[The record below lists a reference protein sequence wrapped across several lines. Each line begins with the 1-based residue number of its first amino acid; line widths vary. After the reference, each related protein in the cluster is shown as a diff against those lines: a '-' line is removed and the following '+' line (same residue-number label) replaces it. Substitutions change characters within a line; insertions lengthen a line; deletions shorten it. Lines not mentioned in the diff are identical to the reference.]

1 MNKTWKTFLNDSK
14 DYDLSSF
21 IVKKELNPK
30 FWSKN
35 NELEPKIRE
44 KLLKIAEDFFD
55 SLEIEGIQLEDI
67 TLTGSLSNYNWSE
80 FSDVDLHILVDF
92 DRLEVDEDTLKD
104 YFRAK
109 QTVWNKKHDIMIRGH
124 EVEIYVQDTNE
135 PHAATAVYSI
145 LNDDWDIEPSQVDPK
160 IDFKSI
166 NAKANFLMAEID
178 KACEMYCDR
187 DYEKTIEYVEKM
199 REKLR
204 KFRKAG
210 LDTGGEFSVENL
222 SFKVLRRNGY
232 LKKLSDLATKAYDKA
247 MSMNGDY
254 NEHWKRFKEELEEDY
269 QQDVA
274 RNHPSAK
281 KRLIGMGDEPNSEPY
296 LKKPSYKRSKSA
308 PAGFGGS

>member
-30 FWSKN
+30 FWNKN

-55 SLEIEGIQLEDI
+55 SLEIEGIELEDI

-145 LNDDWDIEPSQVDPK
+145 LNDD
-160 IDFKSI
+160 
-166 NAKANFLMAEID
+166 
-178 KACEMYCDR
+178 
-187 DYEKTIEYVEKM
+187 
-199 REKLR
+199 
-204 KFRKAG
+204 
-210 LDTGGEFSVENL
+210 
-222 SFKVLRRNGY
+222 
-232 LKKLSDLATKAYDKA
+232 
-247 MSMNGDY
+247 
-254 NEHWKRFKEELEEDY
+254 
-269 QQDVA
+269 
-274 RNHPSAK
+274 
-281 KRLIGMGDEPNSEPY
+281 
-296 LKKPSYKRSKSA
+296 
-308 PAGFGGS
+308 

>member
-109 QTVWNKKHDIMIRGH
+109 QTVWNKKHDIYI
-124 EVEIYVQDTNE
+124 IIFY
-135 PHAATAVYSI
+135 
-145 LNDDWDIEPSQVDPK
+145 
-160 IDFKSI
+160 FI
-166 NAKANFLMAEID
+166 NFFFN
-178 KACEMYCDR
+178 
-187 DYEKTIEYVEKM
+187 
-199 REKLR
+199 
-204 KFRKAG
+204 
-210 LDTGGEFSVENL
+210 
-222 SFKVLRRNGY
+222 
-232 LKKLSDLATKAYDKA
+232 
-247 MSMNGDY
+247 
-254 NEHWKRFKEELEEDY
+254 
-269 QQDVA
+269 
-274 RNHPSAK
+274 
-281 KRLIGMGDEPNSEPY
+281 
-296 LKKPSYKRSKSA
+296 
-308 PAGFGGS
+308 